1 MIPKKP
7 LKLIIILLLVFT
19 FFSYL
24 NMVPGFSLG
33 KNIMAKV
40 FGNLSI
46 VRKTIASINTTSNL
60 TKDKIRLEEEN
71 LKLLSRIAELEYV
84 QSENVFLK
92 NVIKISDT
100 NKSEFILGNI
110 YTWTLGPKGYTVLL
124 NKGSNA
130 GVAEGDIA
138 ITGERVLVGVVSE
151 VHNNFSKIL
160 PVTDPKFK
168 ATARIV
174 GMDTAGIVTG
184 ALREGLHFE
193 LIVQEDQIT
202 EGDTVVTSGNDIFP
216 DSLIIGKVSQ
226 IKFTEG
232 QIFKE
237 VVLEPSMARSI
248 LDSVLI
254 LKP

>member
-1 MIPKKP
+1 M
-7 LKLIIILLLVFT
+7 LLVFT

-24 NMVPGFSLG
+24 NVVPGFSLG

-92 NVIKISDT
+92 NIIKISDT

-110 YTWTLGPKGYTVLL
+110 YTWTLGPNGYTVLL
-124 NKGSNA
+124 NKGSRS

-151 VHNNFSKIL
+151 VQNNFSKIL

-174 GMDTAGIVTG
+174 GLDTSGIVTG

-193 LIVQEDQIT
+193 LIIQEDQIT
-202 EGDTVVTSGNDIFP
+202 EGDMVVTSGNDIFP
-216 DSLIIGKVSQ
+216 DSLVIGKVNQ
-226 IKFTEG
+226 IKSTEG

-237 VVLEPSMARSI
+237 VILEPSMAKSI